1 MILCIFY
8 LAQVV
13 FLKDFYMFIKE
24 QGVTKATE
32 QIKAS
37 LQQGYDYDEIQEIA
51 SSQDFCVYTYGIGN
65 SDEPYYIAAI
75 AGNFRAC
82 PNQPLLLDRYEE
94 LYLKAKAST
103 NGTAT
108 IIMNNKND
116 IEGDEVKNMTTAS
129 IINSTDGQSVYLF
142 RQYEVV
148 AGTVDCFNAPG
159 SISRDR
165 SGCYCDGSGF
175 GILSF
180 QTDRPSDSYDE

>member
-1 MILCIFY
+1 MNRI
-8 LAQVV
+8 
-13 FLKDFYMFIKE
+13 
-24 QGVTKATE
+24 T
-32 QIKAS
+32 
-37 LQQGYDYDEIQEIA
+37 LQ
-51 SSQDFCVYTYGIGN
+51 
-65 SDEPYYIAAI
+65 AI

-129 IINSTDGQSVYLF
+129 IINSTDGNQYIFFVNTRLSPVQS
-142 RQYEVV
+142 
-148 AGTVDCFNAPG
+148 TVSTLR